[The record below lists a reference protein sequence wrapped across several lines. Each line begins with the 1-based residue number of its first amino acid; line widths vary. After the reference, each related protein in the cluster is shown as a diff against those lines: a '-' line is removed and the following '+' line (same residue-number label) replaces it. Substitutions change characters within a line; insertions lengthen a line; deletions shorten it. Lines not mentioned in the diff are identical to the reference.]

1 MNFSKSDF
9 LLKTDLKIFL
19 KDILEYKLID
29 IQILIL
35 QKSFNDS
42 PYYNSSIFYFKDR
55 RIKSYIFNNKDWSI
69 SFLKFVE
76 LIKGKYLIIFN
87 KLIKI
92 KQLDLHQIYNIIKG
106 NIENIINLKFENN
119 ETFYLIRTK
128 ILRDILDSNQNF
140 RNFNELSKKIL
151 LFYKNVF

>member
-29 IQILIL
+29 IQILLL

-42 PYYNSSIFYFKDR
+42 PYYNSSIIYFKDR